1 MPRTRNVTRA
11 QWDTANASHGSSAR
25 NRNENENGDESEK
38 ENAGGNSSLTTR
50 LRSTRNSTRRQVLG
64 ATSTTVLGD
73 SKGFKSSDR
82 KVPKKKG
89 KASTTLKFK
98 KLPLQD
104 ITAQF
109 LPAPEAANRG
119 AEHRGRS
126 DDEEDFYSQQA
137 ANVVSILP
145 SAPAPAV
152 NTRTA
157 PALTSPLPP
166 SSPPSDLQF
175 SPPPK
180 AIGISFA
187 VSPSHSIPHDEY
199 DPWKDLDNPLFA
211 SNDAL
216 SGNDSNSDPFGFVA
230 LERKLKA
237 ERAQIFSDPAHA
249 DELVG
254 FGHILVADTDS
265 PRPVRRLKR
274 PVEHEADAD
283 DETDDVVHHAHFA
296 TPPTPHKDKQ
306 KRRRLSHEGHDVF
319 SICSESIESS
329 PSPSKAPARKRPHGD
344 VPEDPLDE
352 FNDKVDRSY
361 EVEVASE
368 RKKQTHVAVDPE
380 AIAMNL
386 RTRKLRHSKAG
397 PSHVN
402 HDDMKKPKSAGKAKA
417 TKKPSKKT
425 AKEKATENESD
436 EEDLDEVIYSR
447 LFCFICPSFTDCDV
461 INLEMGTRASG
472 THQIF

>member
-11 QWDTANASHGSSAR
+11 QWDSVNASHGSSAR

-50 LRSTRNSTRRQVLG
+50 LRSTRTSTRRQVLG

-73 SKGFKSSDR
+73 SKGSKSSDS
-82 KVPKKKG
+82 KAPKKKG
-89 KASTTLKFK
+89 KASTTLKYK

-119 AEHRGRS
+119 AEHRGHS
-126 DDEEDFYSQQA
+126 DDEEDFDLQQA
-137 ANVVSILP
+137 ANAVSILP
-145 SAPAPAV
+145 SAPARAV

-157 PALTSPLPP
+157 PAFTSPLPP

-187 VSPSHSIPHDEY
+187 VSPAHSIPHDEY
-199 DPWKDLDNPLFA
+199 DPWKDLDNHHLSA

-237 ERAQIFSDPAHA
+237 ERAQIFSDPAHP
-249 DELVG
+249 DEPVG

-274 PVEHEADAD
+274 PVEHEANAD
-283 DETDDVVHHAHFA
+283 DETEDVVHHAHFA

-329 PSPSKAPARKRPHGD
+329 PSPSKVSARKRPHVD

-352 FNDKVDRSY
+352 FNDAVDRSY

-368 RKKQTHVAVDPE
+368 RKKQTRVDVDPE

-386 RTRKLRHSKAG
+386 RTRELRNSNAG

-402 HDDMKKPKSAGKAKA
+402 HDDMKKPKSVGKVKA
-417 TKKPSKKT
+417 AKKPIKKT
-425 AKEKATENESD
+425 AKKEKATENESD

-447 LFCFICPSFTDCDV
+447 LLFYCLSFTDCDV
-461 INLEMGTRASG
+461 IT
-472 THQIF
+472 

>member
-1 MPRTRNVTRA
+1 MPRTRNVTRS
-11 QWDTANASHGSSAR
+11 QWDTANASHASSAR

-38 ENAGGNSSLTTR
+38 ENAGGNASVANR
-50 LRSTRNSTRRQVLG
+50 LQSTRTSSRRRVLG

-73 SKGFKSSDR
+73 AKGPR
-82 KVPKKKG
+82 KVPKEEKSKS
-89 KASTTLKFK
+89 STAPKRK

-119 AEHRGRS
+119 AEHQGHS
-126 DDEEDFYSQQA
+126 DDEEDSELRRA
-137 ANVVSILP
+137 ANVVATLP
-145 SAPAPAV
+145 PAPVPSGSV

-180 AIGISFA
+180 AVGTFA
-187 VSPSHSIPHDEY
+187 ASPAHYIPHDEY
-199 DPWKDLDNPLFA
+199 DPWKEFDNTFSA
-211 SNDAL
+211 SNDVL

-230 LERKLKA
+230 LERKLKV
-237 ERAQIFSDPAHA
+237 ERAHILSDPDHPGE
-249 DELVG
+249 ELPG
-254 FGHILVADTDS
+254 FGHILVADTSS

-274 PVEHEADAD
+274 PVEYDAGAN
-283 DETDDVVHHAHFA
+283 DETEHVVHHAHFA

-319 SICSESIESS
+319 SVCSESIESS
-329 PSPSKAPARKRPHGD
+329 PSPSKVSARKRSRGG

-368 RKKQTHVAVDPE
+368 RKKQTRVDVDPE
-380 AIAMNL
+380 AIGMNL
-386 RTRKLRHSKAG
+386 RTSERRPGS
-397 PSHVN
+397 SHVN
-402 HDDMKKPKSAGKAKA
+402 HDDVKKPKSAGKAKA
-417 TKKPSKKT
+417 TKKPVKKP
-425 AKEKATENESD
+425 AKKEKESENEND
-436 EEDLDEVIYSR
+436 EEDLDEVIIILYFHSSSSLLIR
-447 LFCFICPSFTDCDV
+447 DV
-461 INLEMGTRASG
+461 IP
-472 THQIF
+472 

>member
-1 MPRTRNVTRA
+1 MPRTRNVTRS
-11 QWDTANASHGSSAR
+11 QWDTANASHASSAR

-38 ENAGGNSSLTTR
+38 ENAGGNASVANR
-50 LRSTRNSTRRQVLG
+50 LRSTRTSSRRRVLG

-73 SKGFKSSDR
+73 AKVSR
-82 KVPKKKG
+82 KVPKKEKS
-89 KASTTLKFK
+89 KTSTAPKRK

-119 AEHRGRS
+119 AEHQGQS
-126 DDEEDFYSQQA
+126 DDEGDSELQRA
-137 ANVVSILP
+137 ANVVATLP
-145 SAPAPAV
+145 PAPAPSGSV

-180 AIGISFA
+180 VVGAFA
-187 VSPSHSIPHDEY
+187 VSPTHSIPHDEY
-199 DPWKDLDNPLFA
+199 DPWKEFDNTFSV

-237 ERAQIFSDPAHA
+237 ERAHILSDLDHPEE
-249 DELVG
+249 ELPG
-254 FGHILVADTDS
+254 FGHILVADTSS

-274 PVEHEADAD
+274 PVEYDADAE
-283 DETDDVVHHAHFA
+283 DETEDVIQHAHFA

-306 KRRRLSHEGHDVF
+306 KRRRLSHEGHDIF
-319 SICSESIESS
+319 SVCSKSIESS
-329 PSPSKAPARKRPHGD
+329 PSPSKVSARKRPRED
-344 VPEDPLDE
+344 APEDPLDE

-361 EVEVASE
+361 EFEVASE
-368 RKKQTHVAVDPE
+368 RKKQTCVDVDPE

-386 RTRKLRHSKAG
+386 RTRERRPGS
-397 PSHVN
+397 SHVN
-402 HDDMKKPKSAGKAKA
+402 HDDAKKPKSAGKAKA
-417 TKKPSKKT
+417 TKKPVKKPT
-425 AKEKATENESD
+425 KKEKVPENESN
-436 EEDLDEVIYSR
+436 EEDLDEVIIIHYFR
-447 LFCFICPSFTDCDV
+447 LSF
-461 INLEMGTRASG
+461 LLY
-472 THQIF
+472 

>member
-38 ENAGGNSSLTTR
+38 ENARGSAGMAAR
-50 LRSTRNSTRRQVLG
+50 LRSAHTTSSRRRVLG
-64 ATSTTVLGD
+64 ATTSTTVLGD
-73 SKGFKSSDR
+73 SKGIKSSDKKAAKKSR
-82 KVPKKKG
+82 TLTAPKR
-89 KASTTLKFK
+89 K

-119 AEHRGRS
+119 AEHQGHS
-126 DDEEDFYSQQA
+126 DDEEEQML
-137 ANVVSILP
+137 ANVLAALP
-145 SAPAPAV
+145 PALV

-180 AIGISFA
+180 VVGVPFA
-187 VSPSHSIPHDEY
+187 VSPTHSIPHDEY
-199 DPWKDLDNPLFA
+199 NPWKEFDNAISA
-211 SNDAL
+211 SNDVL

-237 ERAQIFSDPAHA
+237 ERAHIPSDPDHGEE
-249 DELVG
+249 ELPG
-254 FGHILVADTDS
+254 FGNVLVADTSS

-274 PVEHEADAD
+274 PVEHESDAD
-283 DETDDVVHHAHFA
+283 EEPEEVVQHAHFA

-319 SICSESIESS
+319 SVCSGSIESS
-329 PSPSKAPARKRPHGD
+329 PSPSKVSARARPRAD
-344 VPEDPLDE
+344 IPEDPLDE
-352 FNDKVDRSY
+352 FNDKVDRSF

-368 RKKQTHVAVDPE
+368 DKKRTRVRVDPE
-380 AIAMNL
+380 AVAMNL
-386 RTRKLRHSKAG
+386 RKRERLSSQAG
-397 PSHVN
+397 PSQVN
-402 HDDMKKPKSAGKAKA
+402 HDDKKKPKSASKVKA
-417 TKKPSKKT
+417 TKKPTRKT
-425 AKEKATENESD
+425 TKKEKEKEPENEDD
-436 EEDLDEVIYSR
+436 EEDLDEKWERERQERIKYFKDLDGYQFEKEDVFVI
-447 LFCFICPSFTDCDV
+447 
-461 INLEMGTRASG
+461 
-472 THQIF
+472 

>member
-11 QWDTANASHGSSAR
+11 QWDTVNASHTSTAR

-38 ENAGGNSSLTTR
+38 ENAGGSASVANR
-50 LRSTRNSTRRQVLG
+50 LRSTRTSSCRRVLG
-64 ATSTTVLGD
+64 ATSTTILGD
-73 SKGFKSSDR
+73 AKGSKSSDK
-82 KVPKKKG
+82 KVPKKKS
-89 KASTTLKFK
+89 KVSTAPKRK

-119 AEHRGRS
+119 AEHQGHS
-126 DDEEDFYSQQA
+126 NDEEDSDLQRM
-137 ANVVSILP
+137 ANAVSTLP
-145 SAPAPAV
+145 GPAPSGSV

-180 AIGISFA
+180 DVGAFA
-187 VSPSHSIPHDEY
+187 GSPSHSIPHDEY
-199 DPWKDLDNPLFA
+199 DPWKEFDNTLAA

-237 ERAQIFSDPAHA
+237 ERAHILSDPDHA
-249 DELVG
+249 EEL
-254 FGHILVADTDS
+254 GHILVADTSS

-274 PVEHEADAD
+274 PVEHDAD
-283 DETDDVVHHAHFA
+283 LNEETEDLVVQHAHFT

-319 SICSESIESS
+319 SVCSESIESS
-329 PSPSKAPARKRPHGD
+329 PSPSKVSARKRPHGD
-344 VPEDPLDE
+344 ILEDPLDE
-352 FNDKVDRSY
+352 FNDKADRSY
-361 EVEVASE
+361 EVEVA
-368 RKKQTHVAVDPE
+368 KQNRVDVDPD

-386 RTRKLRHSKAG
+386 RTRERRPSKAG

-402 HDDMKKPKSAGKAKA
+402 QGDVKKPKSAGKAKT
-417 TKKPSKKT
+417 TKKPVKKT
-425 AKEKATENESD
+425 VKEKVLEHESD
-436 EEDLDEVIYSR
+436 EEDLDEVIIHYI
-447 LFCFICPSFTDCDV
+447 LY
-461 INLEMGTRASG
+461 LLY
-472 THQIF
+472 